1 MDYKYLAKNHISEQ
15 QTIIVRDYFETP
27 LETHGN
33 HLDHITHI
41 CQYYNISAP
50 LLRIMVSHF
59 KIYDT
64 QTHCRECNIMR
75 QIYEPTYNYQNQKF
89 NWICD
94 DCPHCQ
100 NSCHPH
106 SNNLN
111 GGKGDNHGT
120 IQSRTQTSNTRQTFI
135 T

>member
-1 MDYKYLAKNHISEQ
+1 MDYKYLAKNHVSEQ

-41 CQYYNISAP
+41 CQYYNISVP

-64 QTHCRECNIMR
+64 QTHCMIHRHHFDI
-75 QIYEPTYNYQNQKF
+75 IGDYEQR
-89 NWICD
+89 
-94 DCPHCQ
+94 
-100 NSCHPH
+100 NST
-106 SNNLN
+106 
-111 GGKGDNHGT
+111 K
-120 IQSRTQTSNTRQTFI
+120 TRMD
-135 T
+135 

>member
-50 LLRIMVSHF
+50 LLSEMVSRF
-59 KIYDT
+59 KIFDT
-64 QTHCRECNIMR
+64 QTCCNQCNIMR

-94 DCPHCQ
+94 DCHQ
-100 NSCHPH
+100 FIQQQSNHNSSLAQYYNEDDDCP
-106 SNNLN
+106 
-111 GGKGDNHGT
+111 
-120 IQSRTQTSNTRQTFI
+120 F
-135 T
+135 

>member
-50 LLRIMVSHF
+50 LLSEMVSHF

-64 QTHCRECNIMR
+64 QT
-75 QIYEPTYNYQNQKF
+75 P
-89 NWICD
+89 
-94 DCPHCQ
+94 
-100 NSCHPH
+100 S
-106 SNNLN
+106 
-111 GGKGDNHGT
+111 
-120 IQSRTQTSNTRQTFI
+120 SNTSMTNLTKEKTANSKLISLQVN
-135 T
+135 

>member
-59 KIYDT
+59 KIFDT
-64 QTHCRECNIMR
+64 QTCCN
-75 QIYEPTYNYQNQKF
+75 QYP
-89 NWICD
+89 
-94 DCPHCQ
+94 
-100 NSCHPH
+100 
-106 SNNLN
+106 L
-111 GGKGDNHGT
+111 
-120 IQSRTQTSNTRQTFI
+120 
-135 T
+135 

>member
-1 MDYKYLAKNHISEQ
+1 MDYKYLAKNHIGEQ

-33 HLDHITHI
+33 HLDHLTHI

-64 QTHCRECNIMR
+64 QTRCRECNIMR
-75 QIYEPTYNYQNQKF
+75 QIYEPTYQYQQQHF

-94 DCPHCQ
+94 DCHQ
-100 NSCHPH
+100 F
-106 SNNLN
+106 
-111 GGKGDNHGT
+111 
-120 IQSRTQTSNTRQTFI
+120 IQQQFNRSFSLAQYYNEDDDCPF
-135 T
+135 

>member
-33 HLDHITHI
+33 HLDHITDI

-59 KIYDT
+59 KIFDT
-64 QTHCRECNIMR
+64 QTCCNQCNIMR

-94 DCPHCQ
+94 
-100 NSCHPH
+100 NCHQFIQH
-106 SNNLN
+106 QSNRSSLLVKFYN
-111 GGKGDNHGT
+111 
-120 IQSRTQTSNTRQTFI
+120 
-135 T
+135 

>member
-50 LLRIMVSHF
+50 LLSEMVSHF
-59 KIYDT
+59 KIFDT
-64 QTHCRECNIMR
+64 QTCCNKCNIMR
-75 QIYEPTYNYQNQKF
+75 QIYEPTYTIRTKNSIGYAMTVTNLSNSHLTSIFQQN
-89 NWICD
+89 
-94 DCPHCQ
+94 
-100 NSCHPH
+100 NSIMKTMIVP
-106 SNNLN
+106 SKILSV
-111 GGKGDNHGT
+111 K
-120 IQSRTQTSNTRQTFI
+120 II
-135 T
+135 L

>member
-59 KIYDT
+59 KIFVSPRPS
-64 QTHCRECNIMR
+64 HLFHRKLKR
-75 QIYEPTYNYQNQKF
+75 
-89 NWICD
+89 
-94 DCPHCQ
+94 
-100 NSCHPH
+100 
-106 SNNLN
+106 
-111 GGKGDNHGT
+111 DNVHDF
-120 IQSRTQTSNTRQTFI
+120 Q
-135 T
+135 

>member
-75 QIYEPTYNYQNQKF
+75 QIYEPNYNYQNQKF
-89 NWICD
+89 N
-94 DCPHCQ
+94 
-100 NSCHPH
+100 
-106 SNNLN
+106 LN
-111 GGKGDNHGT
+111 RPGIVGDPKLWD
-120 IQSRTQTSNTRQTFI
+120 NTLMKTKQYSTEIKTRAVELLIESQKDYPSL
-135 T
+135 